1 MRLHLLHVPQLE
13 KEVGMEV
20 YATQPDGIGGKIR
33 QLLDDFVVE
42 ELLVDGSLAEVTASV
57 TGWEPAGEGNYLICV
72 LVKRKWD
79 TFLAVRQVAES
90 LHVSQKR
97 IRFAGIKDTKALT
110 AQHISLQSVSPS
122 KVLDLQIRDITVYP
136 QRFSRERMY
145 SQLIKGN
152 RFHIT
157 VRGID
162 HPVSVIEERTRSVKE
177 EIESVGGGP
186 NFFGHQRFGTIRPN
200 THQIGKYLTRGDPER
215 AALVF
220 LAEPSMHE
228 HPEARAARQKLQ
240 DTMNFEE
247 ALECFPGFLR
257 YERFMLRHLA
267 KCPTDFV
274 GAFRT
279 LPRRLRKLFVQAY
292 QSYLFNRF
300 LSERIRRGIPLNE
313 PQVGDYTIKLDE
325 HGIPTEEW
333 SQATE
338 QNIQEMVD
346 AVKVGKLCVAAPLV
360 GPDQPPSK
368 GIQGEIE
375 QTILEAENVTPATFK
390 IPSMPEATAEGR
402 VRAVLNPVWNL
413 VMEEVSEDKE
423 NEGKQMMKLG
433 FTLNRGSY
441 ATVVLREFMKP
452 QELIQAGY

>member
-1 MRLHLLHVPQLE
+1 LQVPNLE
-13 KEVGMEV
+13 QELGMEV
-20 YATQPDGIGGKIR
+20 YATQLDGIGGKIR

-42 ELLVDGSLAEVTASV
+42 EQLIDGSLAEVTAPPEA
-57 TGWEPAGEGNYLICV
+57 WEPAGEGQYLICV

-90 LHVSQKR
+90 LHISQKR
-97 IRFAGIKDTKALT
+97 VRFAGIKDTKALT
-110 AQHISLQSVSPS
+110 AQHISLQNVSPS

-162 HPVSVIEERTRSVKE
+162 YPTSVIEERTRSIKE
-177 EIESVGGGP
+177 EIERIGGVP

-200 THQIGKYLTRGDPER
+200 THQVGKHLTRVDSEKS
-215 AALVF
+215 ALAF
-220 LAEPSMHE
+220 LAEPSIHE
-228 HPEARAARQKLQ
+228 HPEARAVRQQLQ

-247 ALECFPGFLR
+247 ALECFPRFLR
-257 YERFMLRHLA
+257 YERFMLRHLV
-267 KCPTDFV
+267 KYPTDFV

-313 PQVGDYTIKLDE
+313 PQLGDYMIKLDE
-325 HGIPTEEW
+325 HGIPAEEW
-333 SQATE
+333 DQTTE
-338 QNIQEMVD
+338 QNIQAMVD
-346 AVKVGKLCVAAPLV
+346 AVKEQKMCVAAPLV

-375 QTILEAENVTPATFK
+375 HTILEAENVSPETFK
-390 IPSMPEATAEGR
+390 IPFMPEATAEGR

-413 VMEEVSEDKE
+413 VMEEVSKDKE
-423 NEGKQMMKLG
+423 NVDEQMMKLG

>member
-1 MRLHLLHVPQLE
+1 
-13 KEVGMEV
+13 
-20 YATQPDGIGGKIR
+20 
-33 QLLDDFVVE
+33 
-42 ELLVDGSLAEVTASV
+42 
-57 TGWEPAGEGNYLICV
+57 V

-122 KVLDLQIRDITVYP
+122 KVLDLQIRDITLYP

-162 HPVSVIEERTRSVKE
+162 YPVSVIEERTRSVKE
-177 EIESVGGGP
+177 EIESVGGVP

-200 THQIGKYLTRGDPER
+200 THKIGKYLTRGDPER
-215 AALVF
+215 AVLVF
-220 LAEPSMHE
+220 LAEPSRHE

-313 PQVGDYTIKLDE
+313 PQVGDYMLKLDE

-375 QTILEAENVTPATFK
+375 QAILEAENVKPEAFK

-402 VRAVLNPVWNL
+402 ARAALNPVWNL

-423 NEGKQMMKLG
+423 NEGKQIMKLG

>member
-1 MRLHLLHVPQLE
+1 MLHVPQLE
-13 KEVGMEV
+13 KDVGMEV

-57 TGWEPAGEGNYLICV
+57 TGWEPAGEGHYLICV

-79 TFLAVRQVAES
+79 TFLAVRQVAKS
-90 LHVSQKR
+90 LHVNQKR

-162 HPVSVIEERTRSVKE
+162 HPVSVIEDRTRSVKE
-177 EIESVGGGP
+177 EIESVGGVP

-247 ALECFPGFLR
+247 ALECFPRFLR

-325 HGIPTEEW
+325 HGIATEEW

-346 AVKVGKLCVAAPLV
+346 AVKVGKICVAAPLV

-375 QTILEAENVTPATFK
+375 QAILEAENVTPATFK

-413 VMEEVSEDKE
+413 VMEQISEDKE
-423 NEGKQMMKLG
+423 NEGKKMMKLG

-452 QELIQAGY
+452 QELIQSGY

>member
-1 MRLHLLHVPQLE
+1 MLQVPKLE
-13 KEVGMEV
+13 KELGMEV
-20 YATQPDGIGGKIR
+20 YATQHDGIGGKIR

-42 ELLVDGSLAEVTASV
+42 ELLVGGSLAEVSPPSEV
-57 TGWEPAGEGNYLICV
+57 LEPAGEGHYLICV

-79 TFLAVRQVAES
+79 TFMAVREVAHR
-90 LHVSQKR
+90 LHISQKR

-110 AQHISLQSVSPS
+110 AQHISLQNVSTS
-122 KVLDLQIRDITVYP
+122 KVLNLQIRDITVYP
-136 QRFSRERMY
+136 LRFSRDRMY
-145 SQLIKGN
+145 SQLIQGN

-157 VRGID
+157 VRGIS
-162 HPVSVIEERTRSVKE
+162 HPASVIEEQTKLIIE
-177 EIESVGGGP
+177 EIDQVGGVP

-200 THQIGKYLTRGDPER
+200 THQVGKHLTRGDPER
-215 AALVF
+215 AALAF

-228 HPEARAARQKLQ
+228 HPEARAARQQLE
-240 DTMNFEE
+240 DNMNFVE
-247 ALECFPGFLR
+247 AFEKFPRFLR
-257 YERFMLRHLA
+257 YERFMLHHLA
-267 KCPTDFV
+267 KYPTDFV

-313 PQVGDYTIKLDE
+313 PKIGDYLIKLDE
-325 HGIPTEEW
+325 HRIPTEEW

-338 QNIQEMVD
+338 QNIQDMTAATKE
-346 AVKVGKLCVAAPLV
+346 GKMCVAGPLV
-360 GPDQPPSK
+360 GPDQPSSK

-375 QTILEAENVTPATFK
+375 QAILEAENVTPTEFK
-390 IPSMPEATAEGR
+390 VPYMPEATAEGR

-413 VMEEVSEDKE
+413 IQEEISEDKE
-423 NEGKQMMKLG
+423 NEGKQMMKIG

-441 ATVVLREFMKP
+441 ATVLLREFMKP
-452 QELIQAGY
+452 QDLIQAGY

>member
-1 MRLHLLHVPQLE
+1 LLQVPQLE
-13 KEVGMEV
+13 KELGMEV

-42 ELLVDGSLAEVTASV
+42 EMLVDGSLAEVSAPV
-57 TGWEPAGEGNYLICV
+57 KGWEPAGEGHYLICV

-79 TFLAVRQVAES
+79 TFMAVREVAHG
-90 LHVSQKR
+90 LHISQKR
-97 IRFAGIKDTKALT
+97 IRFAGIKDTKAVT
-110 AQHISLQSVSPS
+110 AQHISLQNVSAS
-122 KVLDLQIRDITVYP
+122 KVLDLQIKDITVYP
-136 QRFSRERMY
+136 QRFSRDRMY

-157 VRGID
+157 MRGID
-162 HPVSVIEERTRSVKE
+162 HPVSVIEEQTRSIKE
-177 EIESVGGGP
+177 EIERVGGVP

-200 THQIGKYLTRGDPER
+200 THQVGKYLTRGDPER
-215 AALVF
+215 AALAF
-220 LAEPSMHE
+220 LAEPSIHE
-228 HPEARAARQKLQ
+228 HPEARAARQQLQ

-257 YERFMLRHLA
+257 YERFMLRHLV

-300 LSERIRRGIPLNE
+300 LSERIRRGIPLDE
-313 PQVGDYTIKLDE
+313 PQVGDYLIKLDE

-333 SQATE
+333 DQTTE
-338 QNIQEMVD
+338 QNIQEMTA
-346 AVKVGKLCVAAPLV
+346 AVREGKLCVAAPLV

-368 GIQGEIE
+368 GLQGEIE
-375 QTILEAENVTPATFK
+375 QAILEAENVTPPTFK
-390 IPSMPEATAEGR
+390 IPFMPEATAEGR

-413 VMEEVSEDKE
+413 AMEEVSEDKE
-423 NEGKQMMKLG
+423 NESKQMMKLG

>member
-1 MRLHLLHVPQLE
+1 LHVPQLE

-20 YATQPDGIGGKIR
+20 YATPPDGIGGKIR

-57 TGWEPAGEGNYLICV
+57 TGWEPAGEGHYLICV

-122 KVLDLQIRDITVYP
+122 KVLDLQIRDIIVYP

-152 RFHIT
+152 RFQIT

-162 HPVSVIEERTRSVKE
+162 HPVSIIEERTRSVKD
-177 EIESVGGGP
+177 EIESVGGVP

-313 PQVGDYTIKLDE
+313 PQVGDYMLKLDE

-338 QNIQEMVD
+338 QNIKEMVD
-346 AVKVGKLCVAAPLV
+346 AVKVGKHCVAAPLV

-375 QTILEAENVTPATFK
+375 QAILEAENVTPEAFK

-402 VRAVLNPVWNL
+402 ARAVLNPVWNL

>member
-1 MRLHLLHVPQLE
+1 LQVPNLE
-13 KEVGMEV
+13 QELGMEV
-20 YATQPDGIGGKIR
+20 YATQLDGIGGKIR

-42 ELLVDGSLAEVTASV
+42 EQLIDGSLAEVTAPPEA
-57 TGWEPAGEGNYLICV
+57 WEPAGEGQYLICV

-90 LHVSQKR
+90 LHISQKR
-97 IRFAGIKDTKALT
+97 VRFAGIKDTKALT
-110 AQHISLQSVSPS
+110 AQHISLQNVSPS

-162 HPVSVIEERTRSVKE
+162 YPTSVIEERTRSIKE
-177 EIESVGGGP
+177 EIERIGGVP

-200 THQIGKYLTRGDPER
+200 THQVGKHLTRGDSEKS
-215 AALVF
+215 ALAF
-220 LAEPSMHE
+220 LAEPSIHE
-228 HPEARAARQKLQ
+228 HPEARAVRQQLQ

-247 ALECFPGFLR
+247 ALECFPRFLR
-257 YERFMLRHLA
+257 YERFMLRHLV
-267 KCPTDFV
+267 KYPTDFV

-313 PQVGDYTIKLDE
+313 PQLGDYMIKLDE
-325 HGIPTEEW
+325 HGIPAEEW
-333 SQATE
+333 DQTTE
-338 QNIQEMVD
+338 QNIQAMVD
-346 AVKVGKLCVAAPLV
+346 AVKEHKMYVAAPLV
-360 GPDQPPSK
+360 GPYQPLSK

-375 QTILEAENVTPATFK
+375 HTILEAENVSPETFK
-390 IPSMPEATAEGR
+390 IPFMPEATAEGR

-413 VMEEVSEDKE
+413 VMEEVSKDKE
-423 NEGKQMMKLG
+423 NVDEQMMKLG

>member
-1 MRLHLLHVPQLE
+1 LQVPNLE
-13 KEVGMEV
+13 QELGMEV
-20 YATQPDGIGGKIR
+20 YATQLDGIGGKIR

-42 ELLVDGSLAEVTASV
+42 EQLIDGSLAEVTAPPEA
-57 TGWEPAGEGNYLICV
+57 WEPAGEGQYLICV

-90 LHVSQKR
+90 LHISQKR
-97 IRFAGIKDTKALT
+97 VRFAGIKDTKALT
-110 AQHISLQSVSPS
+110 AQHISLQNVSPS

-136 QRFSRERMY
+136 QRFSRVRMY

-162 HPVSVIEERTRSVKE
+162 YPTSVIEERTRSIKE
-177 EIESVGGGP
+177 EIERIGGVP

-200 THQIGKYLTRGDPER
+200 THQVGKHLTRGDSEKS
-215 AALVF
+215 ALAF
-220 LAEPSMHE
+220 LAEPSIHE
-228 HPEARAARQKLQ
+228 HPEARAVRQQLQ

-247 ALECFPGFLR
+247 ALECFPRFLR
-257 YERFMLRHLA
+257 YERFMLRHLV
-267 KCPTDFV
+267 KYPTDFV

-313 PQVGDYTIKLDE
+313 PQLGDYMIKLDE
-325 HGIPTEEW
+325 HGIPAEEW
-333 SQATE
+333 DQTTE
-338 QNIQEMVD
+338 QNIQAMVD
-346 AVKVGKLCVAAPLV
+346 AVKEHKMCVAAPLV
-360 GPDQPPSK
+360 GPYQPLSK

-375 QTILEAENVTPATFK
+375 HTILEAENVSPETFK
-390 IPSMPEATAEGR
+390 IPFMPEATAEGR

-413 VMEEVSEDKE
+413 VMEEVSKDKE
-423 NEGKQMMKLG
+423 NVDEQMMKLG